1 MKLLIVEENTNM
13 DEIIGVDAI
22 LIRNDYDNVCE
33 FVKLANQNNVQV
45 YFWIVEYK
53 SKNVDLNEVNCIFIN
68 KEIAVLIENGMKDEQ
83 ILMEDILKRYKNLR
97 IVLLSGSKGYY
108 YKDKDFFVYQKSLGK
123 NIDEKDFIKKF
134 LEYEM
139 KGYTEM
145 TSLYKAC
152 V

>member
-1 MKLLIVEENTNM
+1 MKLLIVEKNTNKG
-13 DEIIGVDAI
+13 EIIGMDAI
-22 LIRNDYDNVCE
+22 LIRNDHENVIE
-33 FVKLANQNNVQV
+33 FVDFANKNNVHV

-53 SKNVDLNEVNCIFIN
+53 SKNVDLNEVNCVFIN
-68 KEIAVLIENGMKDEQ
+68 KEVASLIENGMKDEQ
-83 ILMEDILKRYKNLR
+83 ILMEDILKRYANLR
-97 IVLLSGSKGYY
+97 IVLLSQDKGYY

-123 NIDEKDFIKKF
+123 EICEEDFIKKF

-152 V
+152 A